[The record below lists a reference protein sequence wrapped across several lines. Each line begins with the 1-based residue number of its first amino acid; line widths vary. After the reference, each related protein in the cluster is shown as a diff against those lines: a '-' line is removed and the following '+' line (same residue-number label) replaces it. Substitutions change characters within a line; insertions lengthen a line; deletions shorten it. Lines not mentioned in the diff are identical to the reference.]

1 MRLALALC
9 LWLLASPAAAQTIG
23 GDFALR
29 DSAGH
34 QVSAHN
40 YAGKYF
46 LVFFGYTNCPD
57 VCPVTLYNIARALVL
72 LGPQADRV
80 VPLFITVDPARDTP
94 ALMGRYTALFSPRI
108 IGLTGS
114 VEQIAAVERTYHVY
128 AAPTPKNDLILHSA
142 ILFLMGPDGVFVS
155 GLPADTPPAAL
166 AAALR
171 AAMDKPS

>member
-34 QVSAHN
+34 QVSAHD
-40 YAGKYF
+40 YAGKYL

-108 IGLTGS
+108 IGLTGTAA
-114 VEQIAAVERTYHVY
+114 QITAVEREYHVY
-128 AAPTPKNDLILHSA
+128 AAPDLKTGLIRHSA
-142 ILFLMGPDGVFVS
+142 ILFLMDGRGNFVS

-171 AAMDKPS
+171 AAMGQPG